1 MIVGRIEVLSQ
12 LKNARF
18 KKACS
23 AGAVRREHRPASRP
37 TGSPHP
43 LSPCAD
49 DRWHWRRAD
58 FEQRSKSHRRSAP
71 DVGPGRADPCAQS
84 DAASAVTK
92 ARAMAQA
99 GENPSGRT
107 MPPHIP
113 PLRSLTYCI
122 STNYSTI
129 PPIPPFSCGVVA
141 YIYSS
146 AAPVSEVSHFV
157 LACRNSSDQAG
168 SLLAPQSYGRH
179 FARTRE

>member
-84 DAASAVTK
+84 DAASAVTT
-92 ARAMAQA
+92 ASATPPRAADWR
-99 GENPSGRT
+99 GRWHKPAKT
-107 MPPHIP
+107 PPRRP
-113 PLRSLTYCI
+113 CRLRGRVSR
-122 STNYSTI
+122 TNNGSFRLWLGQNRI
-129 PPIPPFSCGVVA
+129 RHLGLSRAEKWQF
-141 YIYSS
+141 
-146 AAPVSEVSHFV
+146 PVS
-157 LACRNSSDQAG
+157 G
-168 SLLAPQSYGRH
+168 SAKNRIR
-179 FARTRE
+179 FCIW

>member
-84 DAASAVTK
+84 DAASAVTT
-92 ARAMAQA
+92 ASATPPRAADWR
-99 GENPSGRT
+99 GRWHKPAKT
-107 MPPHIP
+107 PPRRP
-113 PLRSLTYCI
+113 CRLR
-122 STNYSTI
+122 
-129 PPIPPFSCGVVA
+129 G
-141 YIYSS
+141 
-146 AAPVSEVSHFV
+146 
-157 LACRNSSDQAG
+157 
-168 SLLAPQSYGRH
+168 
-179 FARTRE
+179 

>member
-1 MIVGRIEVLSQ
+1 MASSGQLRLIKKTADALIDNIGIGQGSRKGENDRLTQKNGLLS
-12 LKNARF
+12 
-18 KKACS
+18 S
-23 AGAVRREHRPASRP
+23 
-37 TGSPHP
+37 
-43 LSPCAD
+43 CA
-49 DRWHWRRAD
+49 WRRAD

-99 GENPSGRT
+99 GENSSGRT